1 VKFILEGMMKALYV
15 VCPFLLL
22 MLITACGGGSDAT
35 NPENRK
41 FAGNFIGEQASEEDV
56 SFIKGFET
64 SLLAF
69 EDNILAL
76 EQSAAIA
83 DDAIKGSLFLRIGE
97 LRSQLGQFKT
107 RLYEYGHG
115 NSGGDTGR
123 ADIEQA
129 WQNLELSYQDALQ
142 QFDLGDQ
149 PDA

>member
-1 VKFILEGMMKALYV
+1 MKALYV

-35 NPENRK
+35 GTESRK
-41 FAGNFIGEQASEEDV
+41 SAGNFIGEQASEEDV
-56 SFIKGFET
+56 SFIKGFEAR
-64 SLLAF
+64 LLTF
-69 EDNILAL
+69 EENILVL
-76 EQSAAIA
+76 EQSATVA
-83 DDAIKGSLFLRIGE
+83 DDAIKGSLFIRIGE

-115 NSGGDTGR
+115 NNSGDTGR

-129 WQNLELSYQDALQ
+129 WQSLELAYQDALP
-142 QFDLGDQ
+142 QFDLNGQ